1 MKYTLPL
8 NLTEH
13 LTVHDESVVYNK
25 EKEASLYSMLKI
37 FTDGAS
43 RGNPGP
49 AACSYQVKNEKEEQ
63 VASSVFFLGH
73 TTNNV
78 AEYSAII
85 KALTWAG
92 KETEGEIHLY
102 SDSQLAIRQI
112 TGAYRINKPH
122 LKALYDEVMSLALN
136 FSHVTWEHVP
146 RSHPGIVYCD
156 WLCNEELDRHQ

>member
-1 MKYTLPL
+1 MKYTLPV
-8 NLTEH
+8 NLADH
-13 LTVHDESVVYNK
+13 WTVHDESVVYNK
-25 EKEASLYSMLKI
+25 EKGKFLYSMLKI

-49 AACSYQVKNEKEEQ
+49 AACSYQV
-63 VASSVFFLGH
+63 
-73 TTNNV
+73 TNV

-92 KETEGEIHLY
+92 KETEGEIYLY

-156 WLCNEELDRHQ
+156 RLCNEELDRHQ